1 MKGSSKKGST
11 LLELC
16 IVMALISILLAIIG
30 SFAVS
35 VNGFTAAAKKKND
48 VTQDY
53 LLCKK
58 YIESWVSR
66 FKGEG
71 YKLSVVQ
78 SGEGEESRTNCIKA
92 TKNNGGVTAEYA
104 VSASVDVDGKF
115 TLTLDYEPVG
125 DEPREV
131 KYVSEVLTSAKF
143 SKFPNDG
150 DNRNRFIK
158 CEIGCED
165 DVMAFVIGGV
175 L

>member
-78 SGEGEESRTNCIKA
+78 TGEGEESQNYVKA
-92 TKNNGGVTAEYA
+92 VKDDYA
-104 VSASVDVDGKF
+104 YLVSASVDVDGKF
-115 TLTLDYEPVG
+115 TLTLEYEPK
-125 DEPREV
+125 REV
-131 KYVSEVLTSAKF
+131 KYVSEVLTSVKF
-143 SKFPNDG
+143 SNDG
-150 DNRNRFIK
+150 NRFIK

>member
-66 FKGEG
+66 FKGEE

-78 SGEGEESRTNCIKA
+78 SGEGEESQNYVKA
-92 TKNNGGVTAEYA
+92 VKDDYA
-104 VSASVDVDGKF
+104 YLVSASVDVDGKF
-115 TLTLDYEPVG
+115 TLTLEYEPVG
-125 DEPREV
+125 DEPKREV
-131 KYVSEVLTSAKF
+131 KYVSEVLTSVKF
-143 SKFPNDG
+143 SNDG
-150 DNRNRFIK
+150 GFIK

>member
-78 SGEGEESRTNCIKA
+78 SGEGEESRNYVKA
-92 TKNNGGVTAEYA
+92 VKDDYA
-104 VSASVDVDGKF
+104 YLVSASVDVDGKF
-115 TLTLDYEPVG
+115 TLTLEYEPVG
-125 DEPREV
+125 DEPIREV
-131 KYVSEVLTSAKF
+131 KYVSEVLTSVKF
-143 SKFPNDG
+143 SNDG
-150 DNRNRFIK
+150 GFIK

>member
-16 IVMALISILLAIIG
+16 IVMALIAILLTITG
-30 SFAVS
+30 SFSVS
-35 VNGFTAAAKKKND
+35 INGFTAAAKKKND

-58 YIESWVSR
+58 YIESWVTH
-66 FKGEG
+66 FKEEG
-71 YKLSVVQ
+71 YSLSVVQ
-78 SGEGEESRTNCIKA
+78 TGEGEEFQNHVMAVKD
-92 TKNNGGVTAEYA
+92 GYEYL
-104 VSASVDVDGKF
+104 VSASADVDGKF
-115 TLTLDYEPVG
+115 TLTLAYESK
-125 DEPREV
+125 REV
-131 KYVSEVLTSAKF
+131 KYVSEVLTSVKF
-143 SKFPNDG
+143 SNDG
-150 DNRNRFIK
+150 DKRFIK

>member
-66 FKGEG
+66 FKEER
-71 YKLSVVQ
+71 YSLSVVQ
-78 SGEGEESRTNCIKA
+78 TGEGEESRNYVKA
-92 TKNNGGVTAEYA
+92 VKDDYA
-104 VSASVDVDGKF
+104 YLVSASVDVDGKF
-115 TLTLDYEPVG
+115 TLTLEYEPVG
-125 DEPREV
+125 DEPTREV
-131 KYVSEVLTSAKF
+131 KYVSEVLTSVKF
-143 SKFPNDG
+143 SNDG
-150 DNRNRFIK
+150 GFIK

-165 DVMAFVIGGV
+165 DVMAFVIGDV

>member
-58 YIESWVSR
+58 FVESWVYH
-66 FKGEG
+66 FNENG
-71 YKLSVVQ
+71 YSLSVVQ
-78 SGEGEESRTNCIKA
+78 TGEGEEFQNHVKA
-92 TKNNGGVTAEYA
+92 VKDGYEYL
-104 VSASVDVDGKF
+104 VSASADVDGKF
-115 TLTLDYEPVG
+115 TLTLEYEPVG
-125 DEPREV
+125 DEPKREV
-131 KYVSEVLTSAKF
+131 KYVSEVLTSVKF
-143 SKFPNDG
+143 SNDG
-150 DNRNRFIK
+150 DNRFIK

>member
-66 FKGEG
+66 FKEEG
-71 YKLSVVQ
+71 YSLSVVQ
-78 SGEGEESRTNCIKA
+78 TGEGEESQNHVKA
-92 TKNNGGVTAEYA
+92 VKDDYEYL
-104 VSASVDVDGKF
+104 VSTSVGVDGKF
-115 TLTLDYEPVG
+115 TLTLEYEPVG
-125 DEPREV
+125 DEPEREV
-131 KYVSEVLTSAKF
+131 KYVSEVLTSIKF
-143 SKFPNDG
+143 SNGG
-150 DNRNRFIK
+150 DNRFIK

>member
-66 FKGEG
+66 FKEEG

-78 SGEGEESRTNCIKA
+78 TGEGEESQNYVKA
-92 TKNNGGVTAEYA
+92 VKDDYA
-104 VSASVDVDGKF
+104 YLVSASVDVDGKF
-115 TLTLDYEPVG
+115 TLTLEYEPVG
-125 DEPREV
+125 DEPEREV
-131 KYVSEVLTSAKF
+131 KYVSEVLTSVKF
-143 SKFPNDG
+143 SNDG
-150 DNRNRFIK
+150 DNRFIK

>member
-66 FKGEG
+66 FKEEG
-71 YKLSVVQ
+71 YSLSVVQ
-78 SGEGEESRTNCIKA
+78 TGEGEESQNHVKA
-92 TKNNGGVTAEYA
+92 VKDDYA
-104 VSASVDVDGKF
+104 YLVSASVDVDGKF
-115 TLTLDYEPVG
+115 TLTLEYEPVG
-125 DEPREV
+125 DEPKREV
-131 KYVSEVLTSAKF
+131 KYVSEVLTSVKF
-143 SKFPNDG
+143 SNDG
-150 DNRNRFIK
+150 DKRFIK

>member
-66 FKGEG
+66 FKEER
-71 YKLSVVQ
+71 YSLSVVQ
-78 SGEGEESRTNCIKA
+78 TGEGEESRNYVKA
-92 TKNNGGVTAEYA
+92 VKDDYA
-104 VSASVDVDGKF
+104 YLVSASVDVDGKF
-115 TLTLDYEPVG
+115 TLTLEYEPK
-125 DEPREV
+125 REV
-131 KYVSEVLTSAKF
+131 KYVSEVLTSVKF
-143 SKFPNDG
+143 SNDG
-150 DNRNRFIK
+150 GFIK

>member
-78 SGEGEESRTNCIKA
+78 SGEGEESQNYVKA
-92 TKNNGGVTAEYA
+92 VKDDYA
-104 VSASVDVDGKF
+104 YLVSASVDVDGKF
-115 TLTLDYEPVG
+115 TLTLEYEPVG
-125 DEPREV
+125 DEPTREV
-131 KYVSEVLTSAKF
+131 KYVSEVLTSVKF
-143 SKFPNDG
+143 SNDG
-150 DNRNRFIK
+150 DKRFIK

>member
-1 MKGSSKKGST
+1 MNGSSKKGST

-66 FKGEG
+66 FKEEG

-78 SGEGEESRTNCIKA
+78 TGEGEESQNYVKA
-92 TKNNGGVTAEYA
+92 VKDDYA
-104 VSASVDVDGKF
+104 YLVSASVDVDGKF
-115 TLTLDYEPVG
+115 TLTLEYEPVG
-125 DEPREV
+125 DEPNREV
-131 KYVSEVLTSAKF
+131 KYVSEVLTSVKF
-143 SKFPNDG
+143 SNDG
-150 DNRNRFIK
+150 GFIK

>member
-66 FKGEG
+66 FKEEG
-71 YKLSVVQ
+71 YSLSVVQ
-78 SGEGEESRTNCIKA
+78 TGEGEESQNHVKA
-92 TKNNGGVTAEYA
+92 VKDDYEYL
-104 VSASVDVDGKF
+104 VSTSVGVDGKF
-115 TLTLDYEPVG
+115 TLTLEYEPVG
-125 DEPREV
+125 DEPEREV
-131 KYVSEVLTSAKF
+131 KYVSEVLTSVKF
-143 SKFPNDG
+143 SNYG
-150 DNRNRFIK
+150 DNPFIK

>member
-66 FKGEG
+66 FKEEG
-71 YKLSVVQ
+71 YSLSVVQ
-78 SGEGEESRTNCIKA
+78 TGEGEESRTNCIKA
-92 TKNNGGVTAEYA
+92 KKNNGGVTAEYA
-104 VSASVDVDGKF
+104 VSTSVGVDGKF
-115 TLTLDYEPVG
+115 TLTLAYES
-125 DEPREV
+125 EREV
-131 KYVSEVLTSAKF
+131 KYVSEVLTSVKF
-143 SKFPNDG
+143 SNDG
-150 DNRNRFIK
+150 DKRFIK

>member
-1 MKGSSKKGST
+1 MNGSSKKGST

-66 FKGEG
+66 FKEEG
-71 YKLSVVQ
+71 YSLSVVQ
-78 SGEGEESRTNCIKA
+78 SGEGEESQNHVKA
-92 TKNNGGVTAEYA
+92 VKDDYEYL

-115 TLTLDYEPVG
+115 TLTLEYEPVG
-125 DEPREV
+125 DEPTREV

-143 SKFPNDG
+143 SNDG
-150 DNRNRFIK
+150 GFIK
-158 CEIGCED
+158 CEIDYGD

-175 L
+175 LGGVL

>member
-58 YIESWVSR
+58 YIESWVTH
-66 FKGEG
+66 FKEEE
-71 YKLSVVQ
+71 YSLSVKRV
-78 SGEGEESRTNCIKA
+78 EGEESRNYVKA
-92 TKNNGGVTAEYA
+92 VKDDYA
-104 VSASVDVDGKF
+104 YLVSASVDVDGKF
-115 TLTLDYEPVG
+115 TLTLEYEPVG
-125 DEPREV
+125 DEPNREV
-131 KYVSEVLTSAKF
+131 KYVSEVLTSVKF
-143 SKFPNDG
+143 SNDG
-150 DNRNRFIK
+150 GFIK

>member
-78 SGEGEESRTNCIKA
+78 SGEGEESQNYVKA
-92 TKNNGGVTAEYA
+92 VKDDYA
-104 VSASVDVDGKF
+104 YLVSASVDVDGKF
-115 TLTLDYEPVG
+115 TLTLEYEPVG
-125 DEPREV
+125 EV
-131 KYVSEVLTSAKF
+131 KYVSEVLTSVKF
-143 SKFPNDG
+143 SNDG
-150 DNRNRFIK
+150 GFIK

>member
-30 SFAVS
+30 SFSVS
-35 VNGFTAAAKKKND
+35 INGFTAAAKKKND

-78 SGEGEESRTNCIKA
+78 SGEGEESRNYVKA
-92 TKNNGGVTAEYA
+92 VKDDYA
-104 VSASVDVDGKF
+104 YLVSASVDVDGKF
-115 TLTLDYEPVG
+115 TLTLEY
-125 DEPREV
+125 DEPKREV
-131 KYVSEVLTSAKF
+131 KYVSEVLTSVKF
-143 SKFPNDG
+143 SNDG
-150 DNRNRFIK
+150 GFIK

>member
-66 FKGEG
+66 FKEEG
-71 YKLSVVQ
+71 YSLFVVQ

-104 VSASVDVDGKF
+104 VSTSVGVDGKF
-115 TLTLDYEPVG
+115 TLTLAYES
-125 DEPREV
+125 EREV
-131 KYVSEVLTSAKF
+131 KYVSEVLTSVKF
-143 SKFPNDG
+143 SNDG
-150 DNRNRFIK
+150 GFIK
-158 CEIGCED
+158 CEIDCED

>member
-66 FKGEG
+66 FKEEG

-78 SGEGEESRTNCIKA
+78 TGEGEESQNYVKA
-92 TKNNGGVTAEYA
+92 VKDDYA
-104 VSASVDVDGKF
+104 YLVSASVDVDGKF
-115 TLTLDYEPVG
+115 TLTLEYEPVG
-125 DEPREV
+125 DEPKREV
-131 KYVSEVLTSAKF
+131 KYVSEVLTSVKF
-143 SKFPNDG
+143 SNDG
-150 DNRNRFIK
+150 GFIK

>member
-78 SGEGEESRTNCIKA
+78 SGEGEESQNYVKA
-92 TKNNGGVTAEYA
+92 VKDDYA
-104 VSASVDVDGKF
+104 YLVSASVDVDGKF
-115 TLTLDYEPVG
+115 TLTLEYEPK
-125 DEPREV
+125 REV
-131 KYVSEVLTSAKF
+131 KYVSEVLTSVKF
-143 SKFPNDG
+143 SNDG
-150 DNRNRFIK
+150 DKRFIK

>member
-1 MKGSSKKGST
+1 MNGFSKKGST

-30 SFAVS
+30 SFSVS
-35 VNGFTAAAKKKND
+35 INGFTAAAKNKND

-66 FKGEG
+66 FKEEG
-71 YKLSVVQ
+71 YSLSVVQ
-78 SGEGEESRTNCIKA
+78 TGEGEESQNYVKA
-92 TKNNGGVTAEYA
+92 VKDDYA
-104 VSASVDVDGKF
+104 YLVSASVDVDGKF
-115 TLTLDYEPVG
+115 TLTLEYEPVG
-125 DEPREV
+125 DEPKREV
-131 KYVSEVLTSAKF
+131 KYVSEVLTSVKF
-143 SKFPNDG
+143 SNDG
-150 DNRNRFIK
+150 GFIK
-158 CEIGCED
+158 CEIDYGD

>member
-66 FKGEG
+66 FKEEE
-71 YKLSVVQ
+71 YSLSVVQ
-78 SGEGEESRTNCIKA
+78 TGEGEESQTNCIKA

-115 TLTLDYEPVG
+115 TLTLEYEPVG
-125 DEPREV
+125 DEPKREVKEV
-131 KYVSEVLTSAKF
+131 KYVSEVLTSVKF
-143 SKFPNDG
+143 SNDG
-150 DNRNRFIK
+150 GFIK

>member
-30 SFAVS
+30 SFSVS
-35 VNGFTAAAKKKND
+35 INGFTAAAKNKND

-58 YIESWVSR
+58 YIESWVTH
-66 FKGEG
+66 FKEEE
-71 YKLSVVQ
+71 YSLSVKRV
-78 SGEGEESRTNCIKA
+78 EGEESRNYVKA
-92 TKNNGGVTAEYA
+92 VKDDYA
-104 VSASVDVDGKF
+104 YLVSASVDVDGKF
-115 TLTLDYEPVG
+115 TLTLEYEPVG
-125 DEPREV
+125 DEPNREV
-131 KYVSEVLTSAKF
+131 KYVSEVLTSVKF
-143 SKFPNDG
+143 SNDG
-150 DNRNRFIK
+150 GFIK

>member
-1 MKGSSKKGST
+1 MNGSSKKGST

-66 FKGEG
+66 FKEEG

-78 SGEGEESRTNCIKA
+78 TGEGEESQNYVKA
-92 TKNNGGVTAEYA
+92 VKDDYA
-104 VSASVDVDGKF
+104 YLVSASVDVDGKF
-115 TLTLDYEPVG
+115 TLTLEYEPVG
-125 DEPREV
+125 DEPNREV
-131 KYVSEVLTSAKF
+131 KYVSEVLTSVKF
-143 SKFPNDG
+143 SNDG
-150 DNRNRFIK
+150 GFIK
-158 CEIGCED
+158 CEIGYGD

-175 L
+175 LW

>member
-66 FKGEG
+66 FKGEE

-78 SGEGEESRTNCIKA
+78 SGEGEESQNYVKA
-92 TKNNGGVTAEYA
+92 VKDDYA
-104 VSASVDVDGKF
+104 YLVSASVDVDGKF
-115 TLTLDYEPVG
+115 TLTLEYEPVG
-125 DEPREV
+125 EV
-131 KYVSEVLTSAKF
+131 KYVSEVLTSVKF
-143 SKFPNDG
+143 SNDG
-150 DNRNRFIK
+150 GFIK

>member
-66 FKGEG
+66 FKEEG
-71 YKLSVVQ
+71 YSLSVVQ
-78 SGEGEESRTNCIKA
+78 TGEGEESQTNCIKA
-92 TKNNGGVTAEYA
+92 TKNNGGVDGKYA

-115 TLTLDYEPVG
+115 TLTLEYEPVG
-125 DEPREV
+125 DESKREV
-131 KYVSEVLTSAKF
+131 KYVSEVLTSIKF
-143 SKFPNDG
+143 SNGG
-150 DNRNRFIK
+150 DIRFIK

>member
-58 YIESWVSR
+58 YIESWVTH
-66 FKGEG
+66 FKEEE
-71 YKLSVVQ
+71 YSLSVVQ
-78 SGEGEESRTNCIKA
+78 SGEGEESQTNCIKA

-115 TLTLDYEPVG
+115 TLTLEYEP
-125 DEPREV
+125 EREV
-131 KYVSEVLTSAKF
+131 KYVSEVLTSVKF
-143 SKFPNDG
+143 SNDG
-150 DNRNRFIK
+150 GFIK

>member
-1 MKGSSKKGST
+1 MNGSSKKGST

-30 SFAVS
+30 SFSVS
-35 VNGFTAAAKKKND
+35 INGFTAAAKNKND

-66 FKGEG
+66 FKEEG

-78 SGEGEESRTNCIKA
+78 TGEGEESQNYVKA
-92 TKNNGGVTAEYA
+92 VKDDYA
-104 VSASVDVDGKF
+104 YLVSASVDVDGKF
-115 TLTLDYEPVG
+115 TLTLEYEPVG
-125 DEPREV
+125 DEPQREV
-131 KYVSEVLTSAKF
+131 KYVSEVLTSVKF
-143 SKFPNDG
+143 SNDG
-150 DNRNRFIK
+150 GFIK

>member
-16 IVMALISILLAIIG
+16 IVMALIAILLTITG
-30 SFAVS
+30 SFSVS
-35 VNGFTAAAKKKND
+35 INGFTAAAKKKND

-58 YIESWVSR
+58 YIESWVTH
-66 FKGEG
+66 FKEEG
-71 YKLSVVQ
+71 YSLFVVQ
-78 SGEGEESRTNCIKA
+78 TGEGEEFQNHVKA
-92 TKNNGGVTAEYA
+92 VKDDYEYK

-115 TLTLDYEPVG
+115 TLTLGYEPVG
-125 DEPREV
+125 DEPKREV
-131 KYVSEVLTSAKF
+131 KYVSEVLTSIKF
-143 SKFPNDG
+143 SNDG
-150 DNRNRFIK
+150 DNRFIK
-158 CEIGCED
+158 CEIGYGD

>member
-66 FKGEG
+66 FKEEE
-71 YKLSVVQ
+71 YSLSVVQ
-78 SGEGEESRTNCIKA
+78 TGEGEESQNYVKA
-92 TKNNGGVTAEYA
+92 VKDDYA
-104 VSASVDVDGKF
+104 YLVSASVDVDGKF
-115 TLTLDYEPVG
+115 TLTLEYEPK
-125 DEPREV
+125 REV
-131 KYVSEVLTSAKF
+131 KYVSEVLTSVKF
-143 SKFPNDG
+143 SNDG
-150 DNRNRFIK
+150 NRFIK

>member
-66 FKGEG
+66 FKEEG

-78 SGEGEESRTNCIKA
+78 TGEGEESQNYVKA
-92 TKNNGGVTAEYA
+92 VKDDYA
-104 VSASVDVDGKF
+104 YLVSASVDVDGKF
-115 TLTLDYEPVG
+115 TLTLEYEPVG
-125 DEPREV
+125 DEPTREV
-131 KYVSEVLTSAKF
+131 KYVSEVLTSIKF
-143 SKFPNDG
+143 SNGG
-150 DNRNRFIK
+150 DNPFIK

-175 L
+175 LGGVL

>member
-16 IVMALISILLAIIG
+16 IVMALVSILLAITG
-30 SFAVS
+30 SFSAA

-66 FKGEG
+66 FKEEG
-71 YKLSVVQ
+71 YSLSVVQ
-78 SGEGEESRTNCIKA
+78 TGEGEESQNYVKA
-92 TKNNGGVTAEYA
+92 VKDDYA
-104 VSASVDVDGKF
+104 YLVSASVDVDGKF
-115 TLTLDYEPVG
+115 TLTLEYEPVG
-125 DEPREV
+125 DEPKREV
-131 KYVSEVLTSAKF
+131 KYVSEVLTSVKF
-143 SKFPNDG
+143 SNDG
-150 DNRNRFIK
+150 GFIK

>member
-1 MKGSSKKGST
+1 MNGSSKKGST

-66 FKGEG
+66 FKEEG

-78 SGEGEESRTNCIKA
+78 TGEGEESQNYVKA
-92 TKNNGGVTAEYA
+92 VKDDYA
-104 VSASVDVDGKF
+104 YLVSASVDVDGKF
-115 TLTLDYEPVG
+115 TLTLEYEPVG
-125 DEPREV
+125 DEPEREV
-131 KYVSEVLTSAKF
+131 KYVSEVLTSVKF
-143 SKFPNDG
+143 SNDG
-150 DNRNRFIK
+150 GFIK

>member
-58 YIESWVSR
+58 YIESWVYH
-66 FKGEG
+66 FKGNG
-71 YKLSVVQ
+71 YSFSVVQ
-78 SGEGEESRTNCIKA
+78 SGEGEESPTKCIKA
-92 TKNNGGVTAEYA
+92 TKNGVTAEYA

-115 TLTLDYEPVG
+115 TLTLEYEPVG
-125 DEPREV
+125 DESKREV
-131 KYVSEVLTSAKF
+131 KYVSEVLTSVKF
-143 SKFPNDG
+143 SNDG
-150 DNRNRFIK
+150 DNRFIK

>member
-66 FKGEG
+66 FKEEE
-71 YKLSVVQ
+71 YSLSVKRV
-78 SGEGEESRTNCIKA
+78 EGEESRNYVKA
-92 TKNNGGVTAEYA
+92 VKDDYA
-104 VSASVDVDGKF
+104 YLVSASVDVDGKF
-115 TLTLDYEPVG
+115 TLTLEYEPVG
-125 DEPREV
+125 DEPNREV
-131 KYVSEVLTSAKF
+131 KYVSEVLTSVKF
-143 SKFPNDG
+143 SNDG
-150 DNRNRFIK
+150 GFIK